1 MVILIK
7 LLYLQK
13 KQCFWW
19 CEITALCSALFWR
32 IPILALHPS
41 PCCSFA
47 LSLVGK
53 MVIRYILICSSRST
67 AQLVFFLVGDWI
79 WQIVVPCLFTTLSLQ
94 QILVNGRLV
103 DKYPN
108 EWTWTMDA
116 YDARLLQK
124 NPKDL
129 LPPTSKPSLI
139 TSQRLS
145 VTFFSSNPFYH
156 PLRHGM
162 HRRDRN
168 LGIFLITQVIT
179 ICCWIDSHRGPNIP
193 QWNRQENSAYIYI
206 YIWRLASYRSRIP
219 SLKFIHV
226 FQSRNVKR
234 EMFKT
239 RWPWFC
245 SRLVAENHWDYLY
258 NLKIQVFFHYK
269 EFCIIQLSLIGNF
282 CRSLGAVHVILFW
295 ARNAQMSILD
305 LLAWL
310 QLSTSL

>member
-1 MVILIK
+1 MAAWLTNTPMNGHGPWMPMMQDCSKRIQKIC
-7 LLYLQK
+7 YL
-13 KQCFWW
+13 
-19 CEITALCSALFWR
+19 
-32 IPILALHPS
+32 PHPNHHWS
-41 PCCSFA
+41 P
-47 LSLVGK
+47 
-53 MVIRYILICSSRST
+53 
-67 AQLVFFLVGDWI
+67 
-79 WQIVVPCLFTTLSLQ
+79 
-94 QILVNGRLV
+94 VNG
-103 DKYPN
+103 
-108 EWTWTMDA
+108 
-116 YDARLLQK
+116 
-124 NPKDL
+124 
-129 LPPTSKPSLI
+129 SLW
-139 TSQRLS
+139 L
-145 VTFFSSNPFYH
+145 FFSSNPFYH

-193 QWNRQENSAYIYI
+193 HWNRQENSAYIYI